1 MLQKSLTTTK
11 CCNIMK
17 KKPSKKYEK
26 ETGYKP
32 IIGTM
37 ACESKARETSW
48 KIHGCNAF
56 DSKRPSSQPLS
67 FWTKQDILKYIQK
80 YNLKYASVY
89 GDIVEKDG
97 KLITTGCSRTGCVFC
112 MYGCHLEPEPNRFQ
126 RLKETHPKL
135 YEYCLKP
142 WDKGGLGMKE
152 VLDFSHIKY

>member
-1 MLQKSLTTTK
+1 
-11 CCNIMK
+11 
-17 KKPSKKYEK
+17 
-26 ETGYKP
+26 
-32 IIGTM
+32 M